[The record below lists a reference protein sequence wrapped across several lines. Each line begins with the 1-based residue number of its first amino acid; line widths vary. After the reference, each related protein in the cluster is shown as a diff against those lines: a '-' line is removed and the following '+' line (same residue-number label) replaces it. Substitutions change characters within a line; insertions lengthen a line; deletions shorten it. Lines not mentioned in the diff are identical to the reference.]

1 MYPADSL
8 EALLQKIKTK
18 VTLHR
23 DARIQEEIYLQKKK
37 KKKKKKS
44 LKMLYRIRTFAN
56 ITVNERAVN
65 SQNRILP
72 VHVVYYVYW

>member
-65 SQNRILP
+65 SHNRILP
-72 VHVVYYVYW
+72 VHVVYYVY